1 MTKLTTNTKPSHEGR
16 HAARGLVLVT
26 GEAASLVGRRDGQG
40 RQGLLIPMKV
50 VLSRIPRA

>member
-26 GEAASLVGRRDGQG
+26 G
-40 RQGLLIPMKV
+40 QGLLIPMKV
-50 VLSRIPRA
+50 VLSRSPRA